1 MFQIRLSI
9 QRTQYWKGGSQVYVG
24 DDVSEMMNEKKGRDD
39 ANVSDQIL
47 LTRPTN
53 KIAWDTIKPD
63 LVVFDQFRKFK
74 REQLA

>member
-9 QRTQYWKGGSQVYVG
+9 KRTQYWKGGSQVYVG

-47 LTRPTN
+47 LTRS
-53 KIAWDTIKPD
+53 
-63 LVVFDQFRKFK
+63 F
-74 REQLA
+74 